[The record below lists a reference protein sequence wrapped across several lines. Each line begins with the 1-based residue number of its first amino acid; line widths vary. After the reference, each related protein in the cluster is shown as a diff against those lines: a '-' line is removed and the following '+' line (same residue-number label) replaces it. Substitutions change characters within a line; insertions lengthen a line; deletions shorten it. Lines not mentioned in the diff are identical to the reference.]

1 MRDMVLILN
10 FDDAGS
16 RAVARALRAERVY
29 CKIVPYNIAREEVE
43 AQEPLGLI
51 LSGGV
56 SGSIPSVIDPRL
68 LDGAWPVLAI
78 GDAASLL
85 CRELGGEAQETVLC
99 NSIGTV
105 SFSHSPL
112 TEGMERC
119 ERMLHNVRHLQ
130 LPASM
135 AVLAT
140 CKDETVGFMHTELP
154 LYGVQFALEQND
166 TDGIQLLLAFA
177 NICGCT
183 RWWDEE
189 AFASRAVEEISRLVG
204 EGRAVCAMTGGLNSG
219 VAAMLAHRALGSRL
233 QCIFIDTGLMR
244 ENEASQF
251 LAYYRDQMGLNIT
264 HVQAQERFLD
274 ALKGVTDADDKRRI
288 IGQVLQS
295 TLDET
300 LTQLGAFDAILR
312 STTCSDV
319 LHGVDHQSRPGLHA
333 PWPVLE
339 PLRELF
345 KDEIRRVAEYM
356 ELPEEII
363 NRQTFPGSGLALR
376 IMGETTP
383 ARLQTLRAV
392 DHIFMEEL
400 AASGQMKRLWQCFA
414 VLTVLPGDDT
424 HVLIALR
431 AVNASDTAQQSYA
444 ARLPYDLLERITER
458 ILRERPEVLRV
469 VYDLSPASRL
479 TGVEWQ

>member
-29 CKIVPYNIAREEVE
+29 CKIVPRDIAREEVS

-56 SGSIPSVIDPRL
+56 SGSIPSGIDPRL
-68 LDGAWPVLAI
+68 LDGAWPVLAM
-78 GDAASLL
+78 GDAANLL
-85 CRELGGEAQETVLC
+85 CRELGGDAQETVLC
-99 NSIGTV
+99 GEVGSV
-105 SFSHSPL
+105 SFAPSPL
-112 TEGMERC
+112 TRGLDDC
-119 ERMLHNVRHLQ
+119 ERVLHNVRHLR
-130 LPASM
+130 LPANA

-140 CKDETVGFMHTELP
+140 CEGETVGFMHAALP
-154 LYGVQFALEQND
+154 MYGVQFALEAND

-177 NICGCT
+177 DICGCT
-183 RWWDEE
+183 RWWDDE
-189 AFASRAVEEISRLVG
+189 AFVSRAVEEIRRLVG

-219 VAAMLAHRALGSRL
+219 VTAMLAHMALGDRL

-244 ENEASQF
+244 ENEGVRF

-264 HVQAQERFLD
+264 HVQAQERFLS
-274 ALKGVTDADDKRRI
+274 ALKGVTDANDKRRV
-288 IGQVLQS
+288 IGEALQA

-300 LTQLGAFDAILR
+300 LAQLGAFDAILR
-312 STTCSDV
+312 STTCADV
-319 LHGVDHQSRPGLHA
+319 LRGVEDQNRPGLHA
-333 PWPVLE
+333 PWPILA

-345 KDEIRRVAEYM
+345 KDEIRRVGETLQMPA
-356 ELPEEII
+356 EII

-376 IMGETTP
+376 ILGEVTP
-383 ARLQTLRAV
+383 ARLQSLRAA
-392 DHIFMEEL
+392 DQIFMEEL
-400 AASGQMKRLWQCFA
+400 IASGQMKRLWQCFA
-414 VLTVLPGDDT
+414 VLTAIPGDDT
-424 HVLIALR
+424 HAVIALR
-431 AVNASDTAQQSYA
+431 AANASEAAQQSYA

-469 VYDLSPASRL
+469 VYDLSPTSRA
-479 TGVEWQ
+479 TGAEWQ